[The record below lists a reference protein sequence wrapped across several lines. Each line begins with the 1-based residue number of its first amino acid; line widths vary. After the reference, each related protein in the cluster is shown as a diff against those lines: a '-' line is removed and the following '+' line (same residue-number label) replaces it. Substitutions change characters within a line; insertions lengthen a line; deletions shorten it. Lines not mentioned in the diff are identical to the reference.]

1 MLTSLLSDQTF
12 VFWLGILLL
21 TIMMVSLALVTEGVH
36 ILSDRVR
43 TFFLCSGILSELA
56 LITLLFFIVTK

>member
-1 MLTSLLSDQTF
+1 MLTSLLSNKIF

-21 TIMMVSLALVTEGVH
+21 TTMIVSLALTIEGVH

-43 TFFLCSGILSELA
+43 TFLLCIEILSELA